1 MHPCRN
7 TPAGV
12 FLKHQSDMKD
22 YRYRLWQATVRAFG
36 LYMGFRVNGL
46 DGEVQLQRYK
56 LLDRKLKE
64 YDENH

>member
-1 MHPCRN
+1 
-7 TPAGV
+7 
-12 FLKHQSDMKD
+12 MKD